1 MTTVQVTLLIILAL
15 CIMAS
20 GFLSGSETALV
31 AVPRERAHQLAQRG
45 RRGERLELLL
55 ADLESTLGTLLLAN
69 NFVNILAASAA
80 TALAIDL
87 VGESWGPWLSTGA
100 VTAVILVV
108 GEITPKTLAAR
119 RPDQY
124 AMAVAGALWALSRVL
139 QPVARLFVAV
149 SRGILRVL
157 GVHASRESALVTE
170 EDIRSMAVLGEEAGE
185 IEEAEREIIDSLF
198 SLADRPVRDVMTPR
212 VDVLALEDPVSPA
225 QVRRAVA
232 NTGHSRY
239 PVIAENAD
247 LDQMLGVLYF
257 KDLYRVENPN
267 PDSEQIRRLLR
278 EPLYV
283 PESTPVLT
291 ALQQMRHRRVGFAA
305 ILDEHGGV
313 EGILTI
319 KDLVSE
325 LVGELQDEFDPG
337 IPVTVAVE
345 DGVWITDG
353 RVPVEELA
361 EELSADLPEG
371 PYATVGGLFL
381 SIAGDIPA
389 EGDAVQVEGFRFT
402 VLEMDRRRIDR
413 LRVEA
418 IG

>member
-1 MTTVQVTLLIILAL
+1 MTTVQTILLAVFAL
-15 CIMAS
+15 CILSS

-45 RRGERLELLL
+45 KRGQRLEMLL
-55 ADLESTLGTLLLAN
+55 ADLEGTIGTLLLAN
-69 NFVNILAASAA
+69 NFVNILGASVA
-80 TALAIDL
+80 TTLAIDL
-87 VGESWGPWLSTGA
+87 VGDSWGPWLATIT
-100 VTAVILVV
+100 VTAIILVV

-124 AMAVAGALWALSRVL
+124 ALTVAGALWTMSTVLRPLS
-139 QPVARLFVAV
+139 RLFVAL
-149 SRGILRVL
+149 SRAILRAL
-157 GVHASRESALVTE
+157 GVHAGHDANLVTE

-185 IEEAEREIIDSLF
+185 IEEAEREIIHSLF

-212 VDVLALEDPVSPA
+212 VDVVALEHPVTPE
-225 QVRRAVA
+225 QVRQAVA
-232 NTGHSRY
+232 ETGHSRY
-239 PVIAENAD
+239 PVIAPAAD

-257 KDLYRVENPN
+257 KDLFRVQETGGA
-267 PDSEQIRRLLR
+267 EQIRRLLR

-291 ALQQMRHRRVGFAA
+291 ALHQMRQRRAGFAA

-325 LVGELQDEFDPG
+325 LVGEIPDEYDPG
-337 IPVTVAVE
+337 TPATVAI
-345 DGVWITDG
+345 DGDMWVADG

-361 EELSADLPEG
+361 ETIGAEFPEG
-371 PYATVGGLFL
+371 PYATAGGLFL
-381 SIAGDIPA
+381 SITGDIPA
-389 EGDAVQVEGFRFT
+389 EGDSVEVAGYRLT
-402 VLEMDRRRIDR
+402 VLGMDRRRIDR
-413 LRVEA
+413 LRIEMV
-418 IG
+418 